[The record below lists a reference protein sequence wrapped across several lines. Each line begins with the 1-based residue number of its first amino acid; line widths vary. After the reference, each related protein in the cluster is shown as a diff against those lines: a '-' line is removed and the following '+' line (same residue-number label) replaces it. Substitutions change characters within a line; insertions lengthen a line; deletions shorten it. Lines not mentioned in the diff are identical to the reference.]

1 MMTKYNFLCADIGTT
16 SLKAALV
23 SDKGQ
28 VLSFSKIEFSST
40 DRSKIALEWF
50 TALKESINAI
60 KSELKKTENISCSS
74 NLFDSQTGTL
84 NIDAICISGN
94 GPTIVSEDGTTL
106 LWNQEVPSQKE
117 ASTSKDFSKP
127 AEPSKPT
134 GPSTDEDL
142 FNLIPESLKEK
153 FSHSLFLPRLLAFK
167 NLYNKQFTEQ
177 KIFSG
182 PEYLIWRLSDTQ
194 ITILPESRYESA
206 YWNDQVLDAIF
217 GNTKNISS
225 QKSNE
230 GTKADSSPENA
241 ESTRINSFP
250 SIGPFVNPGYDS
262 GKITG
267 TIAQELGIS
276 SNAKVIAGGP
286 DFTVAL
292 IGTNTLSEGKLCNR
306 AGSSE
311 GLNWCTSKPVFA
323 SGIRT
328 LPSVIPGLWNAS
340 VLSNNS
346 GDKIADCKKT
356 YEKENNIQISYTD
369 YIQLCL
375 EKKDKKGEQVLKELS
390 DFFKDGISK
399 IRTLSKENNIALC
412 DTVMVTGGQAKNPL
426 WLTHKAES
434 AEINLAICEVPDSEL
449 IGDAVL
455 ASYGLG
461 LYDSIQAAAEKM
473 VKIKNVFNYKK

>member
-1 MMTKYNFLCADIGTT
+1 MMMKFNFLCADIGTT

-23 SDKGQ
+23 SDMGQ
-28 VLSFSKIEFSST
+28 VLSFSKIEFT
-40 DRSKIALEWF
+40 TIDKSKIALEWLSSLH
-50 TALKESINAI
+50 TAINEI
-60 KSELKKTENISCSS
+60 KSN
-74 NLFDSQTGTL
+74 L
-84 NIDAICISGN
+84 NITGILDCDAVCISGN

-106 LWNQEVPSQKE
+106 LWNSPAAELQNQNASSDLQKILPPE
-117 ASTSKDFSKP
+117 
-127 AEPSKPT
+127 
-134 GPSTDEDL
+134 L
-142 FNLIPESLKEK
+142 FEK
-153 FSHSLFLPRLLAFK
+153 FKHSLFLPRLLAFK
-167 NLYNKQFTEQ
+167 NLYSDKFINQ

-182 PEYLIWRLSDTQ
+182 PEYLIWRLSNTQ
-194 ITILPESRYESA
+194 ITILPESRYEAA
-206 YWNDQVLDAIF
+206 YWNDEALDAIF
-217 GNTKNISS
+217 GSTKNISS

-262 GKITG
+262 GKITDKA
-267 TIAQELGIS
+267 AQELGIS

-340 VLSNNS
+340 VLSTNS
-346 GDKIADCKKT
+346 GDKIADCKKS

-375 EKKDKKGEQVLKELS
+375 EKKDKNGAQILKELS

-399 IRTLSKENNIALC
+399 IRILSKENNIALC

-473 VKIKNVFNYKK
+473 VKMKNVFNYKK